1 MNTRQQR
8 RAQMRKEEKLKEG
21 RSKRRLYTEEE
32 LENIVVKK
40 VLAISED
47 LLDGHI
53 QLVELACQDV
63 KGIGKSRQKELVS
76 KIKEIHGREMSQFF
90 EGLKVR

>member
-1 MNTRQQR
+1 MNRQQR
-8 RAQMRKEEKLKEG
+8 RAKKRQEEKLNES

-32 LENIVVKK
+32 LESIVVKK
-40 VLAISED
+40 VLAISAD
-47 LLDGHI
+47 LLDGHL

-63 KGIGKSRQKELVS
+63 KGIGKNRQSELLS
-76 KIKEIHGREMSQFF
+76 KIKEIHEREMSQFF

>member
-1 MNTRQQR
+1 MNRQQR
-8 RAQMRKEEKLKEG
+8 RAKQRQEEKMNES

-32 LENIVVKK
+32 LEGIVVKK
-40 VLAISED
+40 VLAISAD
-47 LLDGHI
+47 LLDGHL

-63 KGIGKSRQKELVS
+63 KGIGKQRQVELVD
-76 KIKEIHGREMSQFF
+76 KIKEIHEREMSQFF

>member
-1 MNTRQQR
+1 MNRQQR
-8 RAQMRKEEKLKEG
+8 RAKQRQEEKLNES

-40 VLAISED
+40 VLAISAD
-47 LLDGHI
+47 LLDGHL
-53 QLVELACQDV
+53 QLVELACKDV
-63 KGIGKSRQKELVS
+63 KGIGKQRQVELVA
-76 KIKEIHGREMSQFF
+76 KIKEIHEREMSQFF

>member
-1 MNTRQQR
+1 MNSRQQR
-8 RAQMRKEEKLKEG
+8 RAKKRQEEKLKEG
-21 RSKRRLYTEEE
+21 RLKRRLYTQEE
-32 LENIVVKK
+32 LESIVVKK

-63 KGIGKSRQKELVS
+63 KGIGKSRREELVT
-76 KIKEIHGREMSQFF
+76 KIKEIHEREMSQFF